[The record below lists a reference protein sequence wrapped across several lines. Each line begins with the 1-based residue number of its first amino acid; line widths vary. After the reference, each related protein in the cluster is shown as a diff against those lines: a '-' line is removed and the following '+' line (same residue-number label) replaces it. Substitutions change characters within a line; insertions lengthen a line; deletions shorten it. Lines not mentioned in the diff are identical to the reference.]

1 MTDPRK
7 TIREALQELDR
18 DAEQLASYRVT
29 TEDMLGI
36 KIPESEGRLQFAR
49 CLMRAFHD
57 GQAERDQLRAELQRI
72 QAAVPLFPAP
82 KDPVAYIQ
90 ELLAELC
97 PLKTHVRQMAE
108 QAEGKQES

>member
-7 TIREALQELDR
+7 TIRGALQQLDR

-36 KIPESEGRLQFAR
+36 KIPESEGRFQFAR
-49 CLMRAFHD
+49 CLMRAFRD
-57 GQAERDQLRAELQRI
+57 GQAERDQLRRI
-72 QAAVPLFPAP
+72 QAAVPLFPEP

-108 QAEGKQES
+108 QAEEQPL